1 MTTIG
6 PGVREIRVRHAS
18 GAYRVIYVASF
29 AEAVYV
35 LHAFS
40 KKTQRTARRDLDLA
54 AARLRQLKRG
64 ESTMKKRRF
73 ASVWDAIEPSRA
85 EAASMK
91 ARAALMIAIRD
102 KVAGWRTTQAAA
114 AKRLGLTQPRMN
126 DLLRGRIAKFSLDA
140 LIDLATRAGL
150 KVRVEVGRAA

>member
-1 MTTIG
+1 MARKVAHA
-6 PGVREIRVRHAS
+6 VRGMRV
-18 GAYRVIYVASF
+18 
-29 AEAVYV
+29 
-35 LHAFS
+35 
-40 KKTQRTARRDLDLA
+40 T
-54 AARLRQLKRG
+54 
-64 ESTMKKRRF
+64 KRRS

-102 KVAGWRTTQAAA
+102 AVAAWRVTQSAA

-150 KVRVEVGRAA
+150 KVRVDVRRAA